1 MDVGSGSK
9 KRSRCQYK
17 NIKIWLADVYFIK
30 FIVIYNILSYN
41 FESGDG
47 REASFCVSLLHVQSL
62 AAHWL

>member
-1 MDVGSGSK
+1 M
-9 KRSRCQYK
+9 
-17 NIKIWLADVYFIK
+17 I

-62 AAHWL
+62 AAH